1 MAEKQPRNRTK
12 TRTLAAEG
20 EELLD
25 DVVDVTEEPDSI
37 EHELDG
43 VLAHVDEDEQVEV
56 RVHRLTPPG
65 QANKFI
71 DAFLPSDFSLEA
83 LRNKWGGGEYKIT
96 LMALGS
102 EGPPKIITY
111 RKIAIESLPDAP
123 ETPQNQVAGLDS
135 ILTFMKASLEKQADK
150 SDRLM
155 ELMLTAFAGNRAP
168 AAPAVDPMAIQQ
180 STLAMMVSM
189 KEFMGGNKSEGNNL
203 DALMR
208 GIELANEL
216 GGSKGEAG
224 STDVLMAAIKEF
236 GAPLMQLAQQEKEAQ
251 TVKNLGKPRLGSD
264 KQTQKQS
271 AVSTQPA
278 GDDPMLMWKMQLKFL
293 TAQAAANRD
302 PVLYANMVYDQVGLD
317 QVRQFFVNVPDPLGE
332 LIKIQAD
339 VANHREWFSDLI
351 VELREIVA
359 EVTEPEPAPTKP
371 LDAEREFDRLE
382 SELDESLTSTKQSAN
397 TPGTVEGEVID
408 ADTDATGE
416 GASGEDS

>member
-1 MAEKQPRNRTK
+1 MAASQRKSQAK
-12 TRTLAAEG
+12 TRTLAGQG

-71 DAFLPSDFSLEA
+71 DAFLPSDFSLDA

-111 RKIAIESLPDAP
+111 RKIAIEALPDVP

-155 ELMLTAFAGNRAP
+155 ELMLTAFAGNRASP
-168 AAPAVDPMAIQQ
+168 APAVDPMAIQQ

-189 KEFMGGNKSEGNNL
+189 KEFMGGNKSEDSQLGTL
-203 DALMR
+203 LK

-224 STDVLMAAIKEF
+224 STDVLMAAIKQF
-236 GAPLMQLAQQEKEAQ
+236 GGPLVEMAQQEKAQ
-251 TVKNLGKPRLGSD
+251 QTAATLGKPQLS
-264 KQTQKQS
+264 
-271 AVSTQPA
+271 QPEKPSETKA
-278 GDDPMLMWKMQLKFL
+278 SEGDPMLMWKMQLRFL
-293 TAQAAANRD
+293 MAQAIAGRD
-302 PVLYANMVYDQVGLD
+302 PILYADVVFDQVGLD
-317 QVRQFFVNVPDPLGE
+317 KVQQFVNVDNPLGE
-332 LIKIQAD
+332 LVKIEPKIRD
-339 VANHREWFSDLI
+339 HIDWFEKLI
-351 VELREIVA
+351 TALQEIVA
-359 EVTEPEPAPTKP
+359 EVTEGPPAESKP
-371 LDAEREFDRLE
+371 LDADVEFAEGVPD
-382 SELDESLTSTKQSAN
+382 LTSESDAAH
-397 TPGTVEGEVID
+397 TPVIEGELLD
-408 ADTDATGE
+408 AATGADPNK